1 MILLYFLILSTVSL
15 VNSSPVSYQYV
26 SFVRNGRTRSSTDL
40 PGRRSRSFSFENKQ
54 FFAQNHYWND
64 GDFHPHSNALAF
76 EEHRGHFT
84 PDFSDGLE
92 YPDPFLLTGRA
103 AKLAASYLYRK
114 PLFFEEINHLDAL
127 LYNQE
132 QRRRSG
138 LAGNKLGSLRTQ
150 LPFYRFK

>member
-1 MILLYFLILSTVSL
+1 MILLYFFILTTVSL

-26 SFVRNGRTRSSTDL
+26 SFIRNGRTRSSDL
-40 PGRRSRSFSFENKQ
+40 PGRRSRSFSFENKH
-54 FFAQNHYWND
+54 FFTQSHFWND
-64 GDFHPHSNALAF
+64 GDFHPHTNSLGF
-76 EEHRGHFT
+76 EEHRGHIT

-92 YPDPFLLTGRA
+92 YPDPYLLTGRA

-114 PLFFEEINHLDAL
+114 PLFFEEINHVNAL
-127 LYNQE
+127 LQNQE

-138 LAGNKLGSLRTQ
+138 LAGNKLGSLRNH